1 MKDFIIEKLYKT
13 IKVPY
18 EYFFK
23 TKAIAWDLTL
33 SDYLNH
39 KEETLGNKLGKFL
52 TTHNYSIQEKLE
64 EHDVFH
70 VLTNTGI
77 TVVNEIEMQFYLLG
91 NGKRSPF
98 VFIVILTGIFFYPS
112 NYKKFYD
119 SYTKGKNAHQFYHL
133 DFSKILHK
141 PLTEIQYIFNIK

>member
-1 MKDFIIEKLYKT
+1 M
-13 IKVPY
+13 
-18 EYFFK
+18 FK
-23 TKAIAWDLTL
+23 TKATSWNLTI
-33 SDYLNH
+33 SDYMNH
-39 KEETLGNKLGKFL
+39 KEETLGYKLGSFL
-52 TTHNYSIQEKLE
+52 NHHNYSIQEKLE

-77 TVVNEIEMQFYLLG
+77 TVINEIEMQFYLLG

-98 VFIVILTGIFFYPS
+98 VFIVILTGIFFYPT
-112 NYKKFYD
+112 NYKKFYK
-119 SYTKGKNAHQFYHL
+119 SYQKGKNAHQFYHL